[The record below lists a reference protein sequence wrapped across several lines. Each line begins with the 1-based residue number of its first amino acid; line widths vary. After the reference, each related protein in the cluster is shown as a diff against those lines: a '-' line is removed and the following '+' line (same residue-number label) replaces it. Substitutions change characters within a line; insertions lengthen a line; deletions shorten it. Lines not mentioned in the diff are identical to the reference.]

1 MSSRW
6 RARREWKR
14 VVKLH
19 ARLTSRESDV
29 VAAAAGADVS
39 ADALDPD
46 ALHGF
51 AVQRIAAE
59 RVGWQR
65 GDPTSIP
72 VLFGT
77 HFDRPEGR
85 CRILV
90 GHDPLVRLVWAGR
103 RAADDPSLVALL
115 VSLELVTTGPFS
127 KQYSIESAY
136 WTMGPERDGWKI
148 ERVEGA
154 AEGRHFLTDPLLDKG
169 PDQELHDEAA
179 ISTAVEDAAPKQ
191 LPVGQLT
198 DADAPTRSQLLDLSV
213 VDGRY
218 APDAIAACVSEIA
231 RLWESATS
239 AQDRKLL
246 EPWCTAEAATQLL
259 HPTPHGWRRV
269 LNLET
274 RGVQIDALHTE
285 SDPPTISV
293 TLQLHG
299 QRWLATDHGTRL
311 SGSRIRHRDFTEHW
325 TLRLDPSTSCPWRL
339 TDVQD
344 AGRP

>member
-19 ARLTSRESDV
+19 ARLASRESDV
-29 VAAAAGADVS
+29 VAAAARPDVWADP
-39 ADALDPD
+39 LDPD

-72 VLFGT
+72 VLFQAN
-77 HFDRPEGR
+77 FDRPEGR

-90 GHDPLVRLVWAGR
+90 AHDPLVRLVWTGT
-103 RAADDPSLVALL
+103 RAAQESWLVALL
-115 VSLELVTTGPFS
+115 VSLELVITGRFS
-127 KQYSIESAY
+127 KRYSVQSAY
-136 WTMGPERDGWKI
+136 WTLRPEGDGWKI

-154 AEGRHFLTDPLLDKG
+154 GEGGHYLTDPLLDKG
-169 PDQELHDEAA
+169 SDQELRDEAT
-179 ISTAVEDAAPKQ
+179 ISTAVEDEAPER

-198 DADAPTRSQLLDLSV
+198 DVDASTRSQLLDLSV

-218 APDAIAACVSEIA
+218 APDVIAACVCEIA
-231 RLWESATS
+231 RVWESATS
-239 AQDRKLL
+239 ARDRKLL
-246 EPWCTAEAATQLL
+246 EPWCTPEAATQLL
-259 HPTPHGWRRV
+259 HPTPHGLRRV

-274 RGVQIDALHTE
+274 RRVQIDTLHAD
-285 SDPPTISV
+285 SDPPTVSV
-293 TLQLHG
+293 TLELRG
-299 QRWLATDHGTRL
+299 QRWLATDHGNRL
-311 SGSRIRHRDFTEHW
+311 SGSRSRHREFTEQW
-325 TLRLDPSTSCPWRL
+325 TLRLDPSTTCPWRL
-339 TDVQD
+339 TQVRDP
-344 AGRP
+344 GRP

>member
-19 ARLTSRESDV
+19 ARLASRESDV
-29 VAAAAGADVS
+29 VAAAARADVS

-46 ALHGF
+46 ALHRF
-51 AVQRIAAE
+51 ATQRIAAE
-59 RVGWQR
+59 RVAWQR

-77 HFDRPEGR
+77 HFDRREGR
-85 CRILV
+85 CRSLV
-90 GHDPLVRLVWAGR
+90 GHDPFVRLVWAGTPG
-103 RAADDPSLVALL
+103 AEEPLLVALL

-127 KQYSIESAY
+127 KQYSIQSAY
-136 WTMGPERDGWKI
+136 WRMRPEGKGWKI
-148 ERVEGA
+148 EGVEGA
-154 AEGRHFLTDPLLDKG
+154 AEGRYFLTDPLLDKG
-169 PDQELHDEAA
+169 ADQELHDQAA
-179 ISTAVEDAAPKQ
+179 ISTAVDDEAPEQ

-198 DADAPTRSQLLDLSV
+198 DVDAPTRSQLLDLSV
-213 VDGRY
+213 LDGRY

-239 AQDRKLL
+239 AQDRTPL
-246 EPWCTAEAATQLL
+246 EPWCTAEAATQLF

-274 RGVQIDALHTE
+274 RRVQIEALHTE

-325 TLRLDPSTSCPWRL
+325 TLRLAQSTSCPWRL
-339 TDVQD
+339 TEVP
-344 AGRP
+344 AG